1 MIPHDYHMH
10 TRFSADSKAAMSDMC
25 AAAVARGIP
34 EIGFTEHYDLHPDE
48 NPRDWLNLDQWAR
61 ELERCRAEFAGRLV
75 IRAGI
80 EIGEPH
86 LFAQEAREMLARYPF
101 DYALGSLHWVGS
113 DNVFMADYFERTP
126 EEAYGAYFEELE
138 RMTRTGD
145 FQILSHLDVPVR
157 TAFGIY
163 GSYDPVPFEA
173 RIRPVLRNCI
183 DRGIALEINAGTLR
197 RSAAILTPSLPIL
210 EWYAEM
216 GGLHLTLG
224 SDAHRPEHVGAGL
237 DAALSAARTAGLTHL
252 TRFEKLQGQ
261 LLVIP

>member
-10 TRFSADSKAAMSDMC
+10 TRFSPDSKAAMSDMC

-48 NPRDWLNLDQWAR
+48 NPRDWLNLDRWAE
-61 ELERCRAEFAGRLV
+61 ELEHCRSEFAGRLI

-86 LFAQEAREMLARYPF
+86 LFAHEARQMLARYPF

-113 DNVFMADYFERTP
+113 GNVFMADYFERTP
-126 EEAYGAYFEELE
+126 EEAFGSYFEELE
-138 RMTRTGD
+138 RMTRTGE
-145 FQILSHLDVPVR
+145 FHILSHLDVPVR

-163 GSYDPVPFEA
+163 GSYNPVPFETL
-173 RIRPVLRNCI
+173 IRPVLRNCI

-197 RSAAILTPSLPIL
+197 RSAAILTPGPPIL

-224 SDAHRPEHVGAGL
+224 SDAHRAEHVGSGL
-237 DAALSAARTAGLTHL
+237 DAALAAARTAGLRHL
-252 TRFEKLQGQ
+252 TRFEHGQGQ
-261 LLVIP
+261 VTPMP

>member
-10 TRFSADSKAAMSDMC
+10 TRFSPDSSAAMSDMC

-48 NPRDWLNLDQWAR
+48 NPRDWLDLDRWA
-61 ELERCRAEFAGRLV
+61 EEIERCRIDYAGHLI

-86 LFAQEAREMLARYPF
+86 IFANESREMLAKYPF

-113 DNVFMADYFERTP
+113 GNVFMAGYFERAQ
-126 EEAYGAYFEELE
+126 EEAFSSYFEELE
-138 RMTRTGD
+138 RMTETGE
-145 FQILSHLDVPVR
+145 FHILSHLDVAVR
-157 TAFGIY
+157 TAHGIY
-163 GSYDPVPFEA
+163 GDYDPVPYE
-173 RIRPVLRNCI
+173 RLIRPILRNCI
-183 DRGIALEINAGTLR
+183 KRGIALEINTGTLR
-197 RSAAILTPSLPIL
+197 RAAAVLTPGPPIL

-224 SDAHRPEHVGAGL
+224 SDAHRADHVGAGL
-237 DAALSAARTAGLTHL
+237 DAAIAAAKAAGLRYL
-252 TRFEKLQGQ
+252 TRFELGRAS
-261 LLVIP
+261 LIPIP